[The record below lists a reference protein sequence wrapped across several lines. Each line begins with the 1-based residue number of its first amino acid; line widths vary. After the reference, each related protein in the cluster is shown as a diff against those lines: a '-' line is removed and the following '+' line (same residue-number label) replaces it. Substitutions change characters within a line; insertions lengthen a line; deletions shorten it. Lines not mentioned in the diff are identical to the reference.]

1 MIWPSG
7 DDLILTSDINLNA
20 KKKVTE
26 VLGETKNGIKQTTED
41 MQTLCGELDRSKMV
55 GVGG

>member
-41 MQTLCGELDRSKMV
+41 MQTLCGELDP
-55 GVGG
+55 